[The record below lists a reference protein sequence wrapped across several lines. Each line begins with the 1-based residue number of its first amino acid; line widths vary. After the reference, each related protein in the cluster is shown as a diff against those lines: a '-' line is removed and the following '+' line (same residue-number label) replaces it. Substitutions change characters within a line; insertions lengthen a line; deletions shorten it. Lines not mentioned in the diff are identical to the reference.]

1 MISSVAYLLELIVH
15 TFLLR
20 AMCGNRVIFPLEQQV
35 HVIEEFVRDNRVE
48 VNFTLATNGMDNGAS
63 NDRHTLIETLQLTR
77 SFNDSDT
84 ASSRL
89 PMRSSCI
96 MLDFFKHQLNADS
109 RVRTH
114 IHTSSYLHTHTTLI
128 LYLFIKCSGYNC
140 NHIILSF
147 NVYVNIS
154 IECCV

>member
-15 TFLLR
+15 AFLLR
-20 AMCGNRVIFPLEQQV
+20 AMCSNRVILTLEQQV
-35 HVIEEFVRDNRVE
+35 DVLEEFVRDNRVE
-48 VNFTLATNGMDNGAS
+48 VNFTLATNGTDNGAS

-77 SFNDSDT
+77 SFNDSDP

-109 RVRTH
+109 RVCTH

-154 IECCV
+154 IL

>member
-20 AMCGNRVIFPLEQQV
+20 VMGRVILTLEQQV
-35 HVIEEFVRDNRVE
+35 DVLEEFARDNRVE

-77 SFNDSDT
+77 SFTDSDT

-114 IHTSSYLHTHTTLI
+114 VHTSSYLHTHTTLI

-140 NHIILSF
+140 KQIILSF

-154 IECCV
+154 IL